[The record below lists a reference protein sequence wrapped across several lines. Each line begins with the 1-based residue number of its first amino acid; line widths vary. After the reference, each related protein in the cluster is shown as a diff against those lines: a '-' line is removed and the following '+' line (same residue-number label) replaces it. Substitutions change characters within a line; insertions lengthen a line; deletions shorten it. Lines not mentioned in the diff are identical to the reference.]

1 MSKPLIFAHRG
12 VKGTHPENTMIAFQ
26 KLNASAPM
34 ELSLM
39 STYQKMVNL
48 S

>member
-26 KLNASAPM
+26 KQNALALTELNS
-34 ELSLM
+34 M
-39 STYQKMVNL
+39 STYQRW
-48 S
+48 